1 MRILG
6 VQVIT
11 PLDVARRAVTDA
23 LAVERLVRTLPDQLE
38 QGIGIGHELVDIG
51 NQMLEIAER
60 LDDRAARFN
69 DLGERLDVR
78 AEQLLELGQT
88 IRDLGSRIDVTGSEI
103 VLQSGK
109 IVGAASD
116 LISVLP
122 TMERAVDLASP
133 LGGAIDRF
141 GRIVDRFPGGAPQR
155 RREPVP
161 DVEIVVPD
169 GETVSDVESELLEEE

>member
-1 MRILG
+1 MSQAPRSS
-6 VQVIT
+6 
-11 PLDVARRAVTDA
+11 P
-23 LAVERLVRTLPDQLE
+23 
-38 QGIGIGHELVDIG
+38 
-51 NQMLEIAER
+51 
-60 LDDRAARFN
+60 
-69 DLGERLDVR
+69 
-78 AEQLLELGQT
+78 
-88 IRDLGSRIDVTGSEI
+88 
-103 VLQSGK
+103 QSGK

-161 DVEIVVPD
+161 DVEIVVD
-169 GETVSDVESELLEEE
+169 LDVGNGLRRASPSSSSEE